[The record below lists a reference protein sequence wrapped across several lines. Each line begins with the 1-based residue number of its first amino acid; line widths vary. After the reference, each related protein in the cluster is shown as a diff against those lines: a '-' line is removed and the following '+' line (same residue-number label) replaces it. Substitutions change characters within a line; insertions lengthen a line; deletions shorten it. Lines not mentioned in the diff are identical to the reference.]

1 MWTLALTKMGLPPT
15 SILEPHLL
23 SFICLSLSVSV
34 DHGHVQALEKLSGP
48 QTFWPFLFSFSSPLR
63 LDPTTKH
70 FCFFTCQLYFF
81 TSFPSVFPLQV
92 TEQSYPRGINHLLFL
107 LLKKEYL
114 SYEWEW
120 SRGTYWLRHW
130 IFSLNLTLRNP
141 LLYSWFYSAMQLP
154 QTQTSLS
161 AGTPACLQELRLSA
175 LKLWHTVPWILPGLR
190 EPCIFS
196 KANSYIW
203 LALDFSSWI
212 LLDLVLAIKP
222 FLSFTFFQR
231 LPPQF
236 LIPN

>member
-1 MWTLALTKMGLPPT
+1 MDPGINQDGFTSNINSGIPSSIFHLSITKCRRGPWRHSSSWKAVRASELLTFPVFISFPT
-15 SILEPHLL
+15 
-23 SFICLSLSVSV
+23 
-34 DHGHVQALEKLSGP
+34 Q
-48 QTFWPFLFSFSSPLR
+48 
-63 LDPTTKH
+63 TTKH

-81 TSFPSVFPLQV
+81 TSFPSVLPLQV

-107 LLKKEYL
+107 FLKKECL
-114 SYEWEW
+114 SSEWEW
-120 SRGTYWLRHW
+120 SRDTYCFRYW

-141 LLYSWFYSAMQLP
+141 LLYSWFYSTMQLP

-161 AGTPACLQELRLSA
+161 AGTLACLQELRLSA
-175 LKLWHTVPWILPGLR
+175 LKLWHTVTWILPGLR

-203 LALDFSSWI
+203 LALDFSSCI
-212 LLDLVLAIKP
+212 LFDLVLAIKP